1 MQKRLVWDLPVR
13 LFHWILAI
21 SLVVQWF
28 TAEVIE
34 NAMDFHFYL
43 GYFILGLI
51 IFRLIWGFIG
61 TKYAKFSSFIAGP
74 KAMLAY
80 LRALMNREDTST
92 IGHNPV
98 GGLMLPLVLTLV
110 GIQAVT
116 GLFTSD
122 DIVHSGPYYDS
133 VSSSVQKTLQWLH
146 HQTFSFLWIFVA
158 IHIVAILWYKFAL
171 KHDLIRPMFNGKK
184 VVTEQQ
190 AIANSQLLK
199 AVILMVVVAVFVYWL
214 VEINPP
220 IPEDDFYY

>member
-21 SLVVQWF
+21 CLVTQWF

-34 NAMDFHFYL
+34 DAMDFHFYL

-74 KAMLAY
+74 KAMFAY
-80 LRALMNREDTST
+80 IKALMNKQDTST

-98 GGLMLPLVLTLV
+98 GGLMLPLVLLLV
-110 GIQAVT
+110 GIQATT

-122 DIVHSGPYYDS
+122 DVVHSGPYYGTVSDS
-133 VSSSVQKTLQWLH
+133 LQSIMQWLH
-146 HQTFSFLWIFVA
+146 HQTFSFLWIFIAV
-158 IHIVAILWYKFAL
+158 HILVICWYKFAL
-171 KHDLIRPMFNGKK
+171 KHDLIRPMLHGKK
-184 VVTEQQ
+184 MVTEQQ

-199 AVILMVVVAVFVYWL
+199 AIIVMIVVAVFVYWL

-220 IPEDDFYY
+220 IPEMDYYY